1 MKKIFITLAI
11 LTMFVSCGTRN
22 AKSESTPT
30 SDSTVVETVD
40 SLTVAD
46 STVTDTLTVE

>member
-1 MKKIFITLAI
+1 MKKIFIVLTI
-11 LTMFVSCGTRN
+11 LTIAVSCGTRN
-22 AKSESTPT
+22 AKSEGTPT

-46 STVTDTLTVE
+46 SIVTDTLVVE

>member
-1 MKKIFITLAI
+1 MKKIFIVLAI
-11 LTMFVSCGTRN
+11 MTLFVSCGNRN
-22 AKSESTPT
+22 SKSKSTPT

-46 STVTDTLTVE
+46 SSLTDTLVVE

>member
-11 LTMFVSCGTRN
+11 LTLFVSCGTRN
-22 AKSESTPT
+22 AKSGSTPT

-46 STVTDTLTVE
+46 STVTDTLVVE

>member
-1 MKKIFITLAI
+1 MKKVFIAFAI

-22 AKSESTPT
+22 VKSESTPT
-30 SDSTVVETVD
+30 SDSTAVETVD

-46 STVTDTLTVE
+46 STVTDTLVVE

>member
-1 MKKIFITLAI
+1 MKKIFIVLTI
-11 LTMFVSCGTRN
+11 LTMLVSCGTRN
-22 AKSESTPT
+22 TKSEGTPT

-46 STVTDTLTVE
+46 STVTDTLVVE

>member
-40 SLTVAD
+40 SLTVTD
-46 STVTDTLTVE
+46 TVTVE

>member
-1 MKKIFITLAI
+1 MKKIFIALAI

-22 AKSESTPT
+22 VKSEGTST

-40 SLTVAD
+40 SLTVVD
-46 STVTDTLTVE
+46 STVTDTLVVE